1 MEFVGRARPLTRGG
15 QAAALQTLGASEGDA
30 AYLWTVVEVETAGV
44 TQGFGFRADRRPQAL
59 FERHKFRD
67 FTDGRFNAEAPEIS
81 GPPGGYGSIAS
92 QYERIERAIALCE
105 REGLGPEPALRATS
119 WGLGQIMGFNHV
131 AAGYPSAREM
141 VEAMVGGEDAQL
153 EALASFLNSSG
164 MTSLLLRQ
172 DWAAF
177 ARRYNGPSYWRNR
190 YDVKLAQQYARYS
203 SGSLPSLEVRTVQ
216 AGLLLLGYAP
226 GKIDGI
232 LGRRTREALNAFR
245 LSHGLPVSPDI
256 DAETYDALERAAGF
270 RD

>member
-1 MEFVGRARPLTRGG
+1 MKFDGQGQPITRAGLSK
-15 QAAALQTLGASEGDA
+15 ALAMLGLGANDT
-30 AYLWTVVEVETAGV
+30 AYIWTIVEVETAGV

-164 MTSLLLRQ
+164 MTSLLLR
-172 DWAAF
+172 
-177 ARRYNGPSYWRNR
+177 S
-190 YDVKLAQQYARYS
+190 
-203 SGSLPSLEVRTVQ
+203 EEHT
-216 AGLLLLGYAP
+216 
-226 GKIDGI
+226 
-232 LGRRTREALNAFR
+232 
-245 LSHGLPVSPDI
+245 
-256 DAETYDALERAAGF
+256 
-270 RD
+270 